1 MLRLCLVAVAAILT
15 ASGCAGAGA
24 PFNGTG
30 GGPGSAGNGL
40 GTAGS
45 GSGTAGSG
53 SGTAGDSGAAGS
65 GSGTAGDSGTAGSGQ
80 TGTGG
85 TGPTVTP
92 PKQALTPP
100 QACTSSAPGPRKV
113 WRLTGPQ
120 FTASIRAIFNDTT
133 AAAPVATV
141 FNDPSNLGFA
151 IDANALLV
159 QELNASQLQDNAEA
173 IAAWAATA
181 NKLSLFATCTTKD
194 TTCGTTFIRGFGR
207 RAFRATLAAS
217 DPRIAAYLAVFMA
230 GSSFSDG
237 AQAVISAMLQSPHF
251 LYRSE
256 LGTASGSAYTLTPFE
271 VATELAYLLT
281 GNTPDDT
288 LLTAADAVAGG
299 SMTLAAMI
307 DAQATRL
314 LATSSASNATA
325 VMGFMTGWLGL
336 DRLYTTAHDDTVLAM
351 PKTVRDAMNTESQ
364 SLLVEAFNAGGS
376 LSSALTADHTFLNS
390 ELATFYGLPTTGL
403 TTAFKSVLLAG
414 SAVRDPGLLATGTI
428 LNGYARPDTS
438 SPTQRGHMVRSRML
452 CQDVNPPP
460 PNVDTTFHPP
470 TMPQTTR
477 DHFVNTHDQGACYSC
492 HQFMDWIGFAFENYD
507 GWGRHRTTENGLP
520 IDSSGTVYSD
530 PVGASPNVNGL
541 TGTNGLASYL
551 AASDAVKKC
560 MQRYW
565 AYFAYGSSSWSQDA
579 CTYDAIYQE
588 ASSNSFSLKGT
599 LMAIIHAK
607 NFTQRVKD
615 Q

>member
-1 MLRLCLVAVAAILT
+1 M
-15 ASGCAGAGA
+15 
-24 PFNGTG
+24 
-30 GGPGSAGNGL
+30 
-40 GTAGS
+40 
-45 GSGTAGSG
+45 
-53 SGTAGDSGAAGS
+53 
-65 GSGTAGDSGTAGSGQ
+65 
-80 TGTGG
+80 
-85 TGPTVTP
+85 
-92 PKQALTPP
+92 
-100 QACTSSAPGPRKV
+100 
-113 WRLTGPQ
+113 
-120 FTASIRAIFNDTT
+120 
-133 AAAPVATV
+133 
-141 FNDPSNLGFA
+141 
-151 IDANALLV
+151 
-159 QELNASQLQDNAEA
+159 
-173 IAAWAATA
+173 
-181 NKLSLFATCTTKD
+181 
-194 TTCGTTFIRGFGR
+194 
-207 RAFRATLAAS
+207 
-217 DPRIAAYLAVFMA
+217 
-230 GSSFSDG
+230 
-237 AQAVISAMLQSPHF
+237 
-251 LYRSE
+251 
-256 LGTASGSAYTLTPFE
+256 
-271 VATELAYLLT
+271 ATELAYLLT

-288 LLTAADAVAGG
+288 LLSAADAVAGG
-299 SMTLAAMI
+299 SMTLTAMI

-314 LATSSASNATA
+314 LATSSASNPTA

-336 DRLYTTAHDDTVLAM
+336 DRLFTTAHDDTVFAM
-351 PKTVRDAMNTESQ
+351 PKTVRDAMNIESQ
-364 SLLVEAFNAGGS
+364 SLLVEAFNSGGS
-376 LSSALTADHTFLNS
+376 FSSALTADHTFLNS

-403 TTAFKSVLLAG
+403 TTAFKSVPLAG
-414 SAVRDPGLLATGTI
+414 SAGRDPGLLATGTI

-492 HQFMDWIGFAFENYD
+492 HQFMDWIGFAFESYD

-530 PVGASPNVNGL
+530 PTGASPNVNGL
-541 TGTNGLASYL
+541 SGSNGLASYL